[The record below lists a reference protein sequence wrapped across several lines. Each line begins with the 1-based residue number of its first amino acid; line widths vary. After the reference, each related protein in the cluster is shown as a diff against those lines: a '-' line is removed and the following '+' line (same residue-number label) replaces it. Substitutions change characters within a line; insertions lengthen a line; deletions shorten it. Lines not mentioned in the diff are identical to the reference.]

1 MKVFVS
7 KPYVSSC
14 TESNYLLIKRQF
26 EAMEEAEMK
35 IRAAGAKVAS
45 GVTLITMEETQ
56 AGGGED
62 IDDLMSKMLIVQTIA
77 R

>member
-35 IRAAGAKVAS
+35 IRAAGAKVVS
-45 GVTLITMEETQ
+45 GVTLISMEETQ
-56 AGGGED
+56 AGGGKD
-62 IDDLMSKMLIVQTIA
+62 IDDLMSKILMVQTIA

>member
-1 MKVFVS
+1 MLITTKFDAMK
-7 KPYVSSC
+7 K
-14 TESNYLLIKRQF
+14 
-26 EAMEEAEMK
+26 AEMT
-35 IRAAGAKVAS
+35 IREAGAKVVS

-62 IDDLMSKMLIVQTIA
+62 IDDLMSKMLVLQTIV

>member
-14 TESNYLLIKRQF
+14 TESNHMLIKRQF

-35 IRAAGAKVAS
+35 IRAAGAKVVS
-45 GVTLITMEETQ
+45 GVILTTMEETQ

-62 IDDLMSKMLIVQTIA
+62 IDDLMSKMLSVQTIVP
-77 R
+77 

>member
-14 TESNYLLIKRQF
+14 TESNYMLITRQF
-26 EAMEEAEMK
+26 KAMEEAEMK
-35 IRAAGAKVAS
+35 IREAGAKVVS

>member
-35 IRAAGAKVAS
+35 IRAAGAKVVS
-45 GVTLITMEETQ
+45 GVTLISMEETQ

-62 IDDLMSKMLIVQTIA
+62 IDDLMSKILIVQTIA